1 MTHKL
6 IVVRHLARLR
16 RQVAQYRKAGE
27 AVALVPTM
35 GALHDGHLSLVRAA
49 RRKAQ
54 RVVVSIFV
62 NPTQFA
68 PTEDFKSYPRTFE
81 ADIAALRE
89 AGADVVWNPP
99 VEVMYPS
106 DFVTRIVPEGP
117 ATAGL
122 EDASRPHFFGGV
134 TTIVCKLLLQCLPD
148 VAVFGEKDYQ
158 QLKVVAQMAKDLNIP
173 SRIVGAPTVR
183 EKDGLAMSSRNA
195 YLSDQER
202 ALAPLLHQVLRDC
215 AARIGA
221 GERAAGVLAKGRKT
235 IARGGFVLDYL
246 ELRDAETLAPATAD
260 AHALR
265 LLVAAKLGKTRL
277 IDNVAVPIAGVKR

>member
-6 IVVRHLARLR
+6 RVVRDLARLR
-16 RQVAQYRKAGE
+16 RQVAQYRKVGE

-49 RRKAQ
+49 RRKAK

-81 ADIAALRE
+81 ADVAALRE

-99 VEVMYPS
+99 VEVMYPR

-134 TTIVCKLLLQCLPD
+134 TTIVCKLLLQSLPD
-148 VAVFGEKDYQ
+148 IAVFGEKDYQ
-158 QLKVVAQMAKDLNIP
+158 QLKVVTQMAKDLNIP

-195 YLSDQER
+195 YLSQEER

-215 AARIGA
+215 AGRIEA

-246 ELRDAETLAPATAD
+246 ELRDAETLAPPAAD
-260 AHALR
+260 ASALR

-277 IDNVAVPIAGVKR
+277 IDNVAVRRK